1 MGTGAWVLENINK
14 YHNICEVYTYI
25 NIRYIFAYVFPMFA
39 TSPST
44 IMDSTTMGG
53 PPKAAPPLLWR
64 RPKAASIMVDGE
76 VANIGKTY
84 ANMYRIFMYMYISH
98 ILIYFPYV
106 IPGAISLAKSVC
118 MSYMS
123 FFSLI
128 CILKSYIYVVV

>member
-1 MGTGAWVLENINK
+1 MGTGTWVLENIRNIMK
-14 YHNICEVYTYI
+14 YARYTHTQ
-25 NIRYIFAYVFPMFA
+25 IFDTSAYAFPMFG

-106 IPGAISLAKSVC
+106 IPGAISLAKSGCLCYAAFLRSLNLTPSHNKSVC
-118 MSYMS
+118 S
-123 FFSLI
+123 
-128 CILKSYIYVVV
+128 

>member
-1 MGTGAWVLENINK
+1 
-14 YHNICEVYTYI
+14 
-25 NIRYIFAYVFPMFA
+25 MFA
-39 TSPST
+39 ASPST

-53 PPKAAPPLLWR
+53 LPKAAPPLLWR

-106 IPGAISLAKSVC
+106 IPGAISLAKSIC
-118 MSYMS
+118 MHKKKKGIMKHNKTYKMLAQHIPDQTY
-123 FFSLI
+123 LI
-128 CILKSYIYVVV
+128 KATFLKLRKSGP

>member
-1 MGTGAWVLENINK
+1 
-14 YHNICEVYTYI
+14 
-25 NIRYIFAYVFPMFA
+25 MFA

-53 PPKAAPPLLWR
+53 PLKAAPPLLWR

-98 ILIYFPYV
+98 ILISAGP
-106 IPGAISLAKSVC
+106 SLEGHTAAGIESRSCSQLLIEVC
-118 MSYMS
+118 YRL
-123 FFSLI
+123 FSS
-128 CILKSYIYVVV
+128 CR